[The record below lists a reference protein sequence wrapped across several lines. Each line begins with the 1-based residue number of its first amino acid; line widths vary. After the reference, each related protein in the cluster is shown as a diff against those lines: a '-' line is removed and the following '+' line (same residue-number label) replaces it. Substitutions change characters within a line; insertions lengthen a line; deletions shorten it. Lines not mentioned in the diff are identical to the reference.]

1 MTLAASLDLSVV
13 IPTLN
18 AMRHLPAAIA
28 ECEGVR
34 EILVVDG
41 GSHDGTP
48 ETARRMG
55 ARLLTT
61 DSGRGSQLHAGANAA
76 NGAWLLFLHA
86 DTVLTGNW
94 REEVG
99 EFMANPGNIARAAAF
114 RFEVD
119 DPSRQARRLE
129 KLVAWRVALLR
140 LPYGDQGLLLHRSLY
155 DALGGFRPWPLME
168 DVEFVRRIGRRRLT
182 MLDSAARTSAERWRH
197 DGWKVR
203 SLRNLACLALY
214 FLGMSPRFL
223 SRLYG

>member
-1 MTLAASLDLSVV
+1 MTQAKSFDLSVI

-18 AMRHLPAAIA
+18 AARYLPAAIA
-28 ECEGVR
+28 ACVGVR

-48 ETARRMG
+48 DIARRLG
-55 ARLLTT
+55 ARLLATEA
-61 DSGRGSQLHAGANAA
+61 GRGNQLRAGASAA
-76 NGAWLLFLHA
+76 SGAWLLFLHA

-94 REEVG
+94 RGEVG
-99 EFMANPGNIARAAAF
+99 EFMVNPRNIARAAAF

-129 KLVAWRVALLR
+129 RLVAWRIAVFG

-168 DVEFVRRIGRRRLT
+168 DVELVRRIGRRRLT
-182 MLDSAARTSAERWRH
+182 MFESAARTSADRWRR
-197 DGWKVR
+197 DGWKAR
-203 SLRNLACLALY
+203 SLRNLTCLALY

-223 SRLYG
+223 SRLYS